1 MRTDRT
7 VLILAGL
14 AALAT
19 GACQSAPRAASAA
32 AAPAAPAAV
41 APADVPA
48 PERGLAFAQAHCAA
62 CHAIAPGRVSPNPEA
77 PTFAAVV
84 ETPGLTAETL
94 SAWLRRSHDFPAIM
108 QFEVA
113 SDQIDAL
120 TAYMLTQRT
129 AARR

>member
-7 VLILAGL
+7 VLILASL
-14 AALAT
+14 VALAT
-19 GACQSAPRAASAA
+19 GACHSAPRAAGAVSAPS
-32 AAPAAPAAV
+32 APPLA
-41 APADVPA
+41 PA

-84 ETPGLTAETL
+84 GTPGLTAETL

-113 SDQIDAL
+113 PDQIDAL
-120 TAYMLTQRT
+120 TAYMLTQRP
-129 AARR
+129 AERF